1 MAMTIHVDIV
11 SAEKKLYSG
20 RAEMLFATGA
30 LGELGI
36 AHGHAQLLTSLKP
49 GQVRLQF
56 NEGQEEQVY
65 YISGG
70 ILEVQP
76 GTVTVLADTAER
88 ADNLDEAAALSAKQA
103 AEEALAN
110 RTSEF
115 EYAKA
120 AAQLAEAVA
129 QIQAI
134 KALRKKLKG

>member
-11 SAEKKLYSG
+11 SAEKQIFSG
-20 RAEMLFATGA
+20 RAEMVFVTGA

-49 GQVRLQF
+49 GQVRLQMQ
-56 NEGQEEQVY
+56 NGSEEVF
-65 YISGG
+65 YISSGL
-70 ILEVQP
+70 LEVQP
-76 GTVTVLADTAER
+76 DCVSVLADTANR
-88 ADNLDEAAALSAKQA
+88 AEDLDEAAALEAKQA

-110 RTSEF
+110 RNAEF

-134 KALRKKLKG
+134 KALRKRMKG

>member
-11 SAEKKLYSG
+11 SAEKQIYSG
-20 RAEMLFATGA
+20 RAEMLLATGA

-49 GQVRLQF
+49 GQVRLKISDT
-56 NEGQEEQVY
+56 QEEVY

-70 ILEVQP
+70 MLEVQP
-76 GTVTVLADTAER
+76 DTVTVLADIASRAE
-88 ADNLDEAAALSAKQA
+88 DLDEAAAIQAKAA

-110 RTSEF
+110 RNADF

-120 AAQLAEAVA
+120 AAELAEAVA

-134 KALRKKLKG
+134 KALRKRIKG

>member
-11 SAEKKLYSG
+11 SAEKSIFSG
-20 RAEMLFATGA
+20 RAEMVFATGA

-36 AHGHAQLLTSLKP
+36 AFGHAQLLTLLKP
-49 GQVRLQF
+49 GQVRLRMP
-56 NEGQEEQVY
+56 EGKEEIF

-76 GTVTVLADTAER
+76 NIVSVLANTAER
-88 ADNLDEAAALSAKQA
+88 AENLDEAAAIQA
-103 AEEALAN
+103 QKTAQDALAN
-110 RTSEF
+110 RNAEF

-120 AAQLAEAVA
+120 STQLAEAVA

-134 KALRKKLKG
+134 KALRKKMKR